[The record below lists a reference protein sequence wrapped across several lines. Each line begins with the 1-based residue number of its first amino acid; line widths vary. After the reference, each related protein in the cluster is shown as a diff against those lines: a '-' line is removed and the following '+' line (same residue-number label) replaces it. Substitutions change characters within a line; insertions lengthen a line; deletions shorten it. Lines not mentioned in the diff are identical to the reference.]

1 MSTGAAVTI
10 AADAAPPTT
19 LRARLADYATLAKPR
34 ISLLELITV
43 GVAYRLAV
51 AAGGEWSATAFAV
64 LMVGTALLAAS
75 ANTLNQYLEIK
86 QDRRMRRTAD
96 RPLPAGRM
104 RPSEAAWF
112 GLASLAVSVTLLAFG
127 VGAVPAAIGLVCWW
141 LYVGVYTPLKRY
153 STLNTTVGAV
163 SGALPIVMGWTAGG
177 GPLDGVALGLF
188 AVLLL
193 WQYPHFMAI
202 AWLCR
207 DDYARGG
214 YQMST
219 VVDPTGRW
227 AGVQA
232 VVGAALL
239 APASLYP
246 AAMMVGDGSVTY
258 ACLAVLL
265 SLGQLA
271 FAVGFYRKRNDRTAR
286 LLLRSSLL
294 YLPGWMLAL
303 SLCLP

>member
-1 MSTGAAVTI
+1 MSTGTVTV
-10 AADAAPPTT
+10 ARPTSSSSST
-19 LRARLADYATLAKPR
+19 VRARLADYAALAKPR
-34 ISLLELITV
+34 ISLLELVTV
-43 GVAYRLAV
+43 GVAYGLAV
-51 AAGGEWSATAFAV
+51 NAGGRWSIMTFAV
-64 LMVGTALLAAS
+64 LMVGTLLLAAS
-75 ANTLNQYLEIK
+75 ANALNQYLEIK

-104 RPSEAAWF
+104 RPIEAAWF
-112 GLASLAVSVTLLAFG
+112 GLVSLAVSVTLITFG

-153 STLNTTVGAV
+153 STFNTTVGAV

-177 GPLDGVALGLF
+177 GGLDGVAFGLF

-207 DDYARGG
+207 EDYARGG
-214 YQMST
+214 YKMST
-219 VVDPTGRW
+219 VVDPTGSW

-232 VVGAALL
+232 IAGAALL

-246 AAMMVGDGSVTY
+246 AAVINGDGSVTY
-258 ACLAVLL
+258 ACIAVLLAVL
-265 SLGQLA
+265 QLIY
-271 FAVGFYRKRNDRTAR
+271 AVAFYRNRTDRTAKR
-286 LLLRSSLL
+286 LLRVSLL

>member
-1 MSTGAAVTI
+1 MSTGVTVTAAE
-10 AADAAPPTT
+10 AARPNT
-19 LRARLADYATLAKPR
+19 LRARLADYAALAKPR
-34 ISLLELITV
+34 ISLLELVTV
-43 GVAYRLAV
+43 GVAYRFAV
-51 AAGGEWSATAFAV
+51 AAGGEWSPTVFMV
-64 LMVGTALLAAS
+64 LMVGTTLLAAS

-86 QDRRMRRTAD
+86 HDRRMFRTAD

-112 GLASLAVSVTLLAFG
+112 GLVSLAVSITLIAFG
-127 VGAVPAAIGLVCWW
+127 VGPVPAAIGLVCWW
-141 LYVGVYTPLKRY
+141 LYVGVYTPLKRH
-153 STLNTTVGAV
+153 STFNTTVGAV

-177 GPLDGVALGLF
+177 GSLDGVAMGLF

-202 AWLCR
+202 AWLCK

-214 YQMST
+214 YRMST

-232 VVGAALL
+232 VAGAALL
-239 APASLYP
+239 APAALYP
-246 AAMMVGDGSVTY
+246 AAIIGGDGSVTY

-265 SLGQLA
+265 AVLQLVY
-271 FAVGFYRKRNDRTAR
+271 AVAFYRNRTDLTAR
-286 LLLRSSLL
+286 RLLRASLL